1 MDVAG
6 NSVQLPGPGDEI
18 ILEVLA
24 EAHAELSGAIVGFVI
39 RNRLG
44 QTIFG
49 DNTYLTY
56 RDSPVCVL
64 PGQRFVARF
73 RFRLPHLP
81 DGEYV
86 INPGLAEGTQDE
98 HLQHHWLDE
107 GVVLTV
113 TRSDVR
119 FGMFGVP
126 MLNIGIENIDGA
138 ETSTADAV
146 SGETRSS
153 Q

>member
-1 MDVAG
+1 V
-6 NSVQLPGPGDEI
+6 PGDEV

-24 EAHAELSGAIVGFVI
+24 EAHGELSGAIVGFVI
-39 RNRLG
+39 QNRLG
-44 QTIFG
+44 QALFG

-56 RDSPVCVL
+56 RDSPVHLL

-73 RFRLPHLP
+73 RFRLPPLP

-86 INPGLAEGTQDE
+86 INPALAEGTQDE

-113 TRSDVR
+113 TQSDVR
-119 FGMFGVP
+119 FGVFGVP
-126 MLNIGIENIDGA
+126 MLGIEIENIDEAGSA
-138 ETSTADAV
+138 AADAA
-146 SGETRSS
+146 STGKRAAG
-153 Q
+153 